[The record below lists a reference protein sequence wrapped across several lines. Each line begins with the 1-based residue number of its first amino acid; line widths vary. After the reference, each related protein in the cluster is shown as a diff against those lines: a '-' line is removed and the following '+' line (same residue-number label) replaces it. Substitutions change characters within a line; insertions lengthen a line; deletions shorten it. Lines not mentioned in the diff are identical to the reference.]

1 MENYIE
7 LWNKVVSKIDPLVS
21 SVAFNLWFNKLE
33 PIAFQNDKLIL
44 VAPLKSIKNTI
55 EKDFKQTLLDAIQ
68 SSSETITN
76 FEIVTNDEV
85 KYIQDKQNIVLPAEP
100 VKVSST
106 FNENYTFGNFVVGN
120 SNSLAY
126 SAAMA
131 VAENPG
137 RAHNPLFIY
146 GGVGL
151 GKTHLMHAIGNHIT
165 DKSPDKK
172 VLYVTTEL
180 FVNEFIDMIRNN
192 KYTDIPKTFRDK
204 YRSVDV
210 LMLDDVQFLKGKD
223 ATQEELFHTFNDL
236 YNNNKQ
242 IILTSDRHP
251 KELTFLEDRLRSRF
265 QTGLTLDI
273 SLPDYETRIAI
284 LEKKAMNKR
293 FNIKTELLYF
303 IADNFKSNIRELE
316 GALTKVMFY
325 CQLLEVKADDISI
338 VKEALKDDIG
348 SQDSQVL
355 TIDSIVDKVCYYY
368 GVDKADLKGK
378 RKNKKIADAR
388 QICTYLI
395 YEMLVIPFTSIGEY
409 FGGRD
414 HTTMLYSKNKIENLI
429 LTDKNIASQIK
440 DIKDLINK
448 K

>member
-7 LWNKVVSKIDPLVS
+7 LWEKVLSKIDH
-21 SVAFNLWFNKLE
+21 SVTPVTYNIWFSKLE
-33 PIAFQNDKLIL
+33 PIAFQNDKIIL
-44 VAPLKSIKNTI
+44 VAPLKQIKSTI
-55 EKDFKQTLLDAIQ
+55 EKDFKQVILDALQ
-68 SSSETITN
+68 ETSSTITN

-85 KYIQDKQNIVLPAEP
+85 KYIQQKQNIVLPVEP
-100 VKVSST
+100 IKVSSS
-106 FNENYTFGNFVVGN
+106 FNENFTFNNFVVGN

-126 SAAMA
+126 NAALA

-137 RAHNPLFIY
+137 KAHNPLFIY

-151 GKTHLMHAIGNHIT
+151 GKTHLMHAIGNYIT
-165 DKSPDKK
+165 NKLPDKK

-192 KYTDIPKTFRDK
+192 KYTDIPKNFRDK

-210 LMLDDVQFLKGKD
+210 LMLDDVQFLKNKD

-293 FNIKTELLYF
+293 FNIKSDLLAF

-325 CQLLEVKADDISI
+325 CQLLEVHADDISI
-338 VKEALKDDIG
+338 VKEALKEDIG
-348 SQDSQVL
+348 TQEEEL
-355 TIDSIVDKVCYYY
+355 TIDTIVDHVCSYY
-368 GVDKADLKGK
+368 GVNKSDLKGK

-388 QICTYLI
+388 QICTYMI
-395 YEMLVIPFTSIGEY
+395 YEMLAIPLTSIGEY

-414 HTTMLYSKNKIENLI
+414 RTTMLYSKNKIENLI
-429 LTDKNIASQIK
+429 LTDKNIATQVK
-440 DIKDLINK
+440 DIKNIINK